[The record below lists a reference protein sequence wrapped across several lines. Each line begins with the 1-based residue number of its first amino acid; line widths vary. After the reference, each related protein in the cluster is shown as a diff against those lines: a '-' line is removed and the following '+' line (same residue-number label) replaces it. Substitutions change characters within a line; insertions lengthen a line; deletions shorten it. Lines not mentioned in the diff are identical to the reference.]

1 MTENHVFILA
11 FLLIALNVYL
21 AINFSMLHK
30 KQKNKM
36 KDLEDIF
43 HEKNNLLQNKEH
55 QLSVENDYQKQV
67 SDMRETLNREI
78 FELQKDLFEKI
89 SKK

>member
-1 MTENHVFILA
+1 MTENHIFIIS
-11 FLLIALNVYL
+11 FLLIALSISL
-21 AINFSMLHK
+21 AINFSMMHK

-36 KDLEDIF
+36 KKLENIF
-43 HEKNNLLQNKEH
+43 KEKNTLLQNKEH
-55 QLSVENDYQKQV
+55 QLSVENDYQKQI